1 MCPAAPSSL
10 ENNWEIEPRSV
21 LLSNSGL
28 KRMMKN
34 SEQEEELWRNSAQV
48 RIFFTQELLDFL
60 SSNFCG
66 GSMQRSKLQRDSSSF
81 SSKRGCSRKRPETSS
96 D

>member
-1 MCPAAPSSL
+1 M
-10 ENNWEIEPRSV
+10 

-60 SSNFCG
+60 RSSFCR
-66 GSMQRSKLQRDSSSF
+66 GSMQSSKLQRDSSF